1 VTVPTKSGTLF
12 AGADDEGGA
21 SRAMWHSGDE
31 WDAFGFS
38 ESETIGW
45 KHVGFDAFE
54 AALAH
59 GDGFI
64 PVSAAHSQRMLHKV
78 AAAWRDAGLDSLE
91 GLRWHQA
98 GFRGPSDALRWRA
111 NDRDVASAMAARDG
125 YLKEA

>member
-1 VTVPTKSGTLF
+1 M
-12 AGADDEGGA
+12 
-21 SRAMWHSGDE
+21 RHSNDE

-54 AALAH
+54 AAFAH

-64 PVSAAHSQRMLHKV
+64 PVTAAHPRRLLHQA
-78 AAAWRDAGLDSLE
+78 AAAWRDAGLNSLE

-98 GFRGPSDALRWRA
+98 GFRGPSDALRWRE
-111 NDRDVASAMAARDG
+111 NDRDVAWRWRCGMGTSRKRDTQDAA
-125 YLKEA
+125 

>member
-1 VTVPTKSGTLF
+1 M
-12 AGADDEGGA
+12 
-21 SRAMWHSGDE
+21 RHSSDE
-31 WDAFGFS
+31 WDAFGIS
-38 ESETIGW
+38 RSETIGW
-45 KHVGFDAFE
+45 KHVGFDEFE
-54 AALAH
+54 AAFAH

-64 PVSAAHSQRMLHKV
+64 PASAAHSQRMLHKA

-98 GFRGPSDALRWRA
+98 GFRGPAEALRWWA